1 MKSVLITGAT
11 GVVGSALAPLF
22 LNEPDTEVWLLLR
35 AADESKLQQRLQG
48 LFDYWGADI
57 SSASARQRVKAVR
70 GDVSESHLGLAP
82 QDYTTLSQRLTH
94 IVHGAASVKL
104 NLSEA
109 EARRN
114 SVVAIA
120 NILELVDACRANGQF
135 RKLDYISTVG
145 VAGRR
150 QGLVPEEPLPEQ
162 REFHNTYESAKAEA
176 ERLLLLRSSQGLAAT
191 IHRPSMVVGN
201 SRTGKIIHF
210 QVFYY
215 LSRFFSGEFSF
226 GIVPKLTEVRLD
238 TIPSDYMAAAIH
250 WASGTEQ
257 VTGRILHLCSGP
269 DQAIPIM
276 KLVSIIRANRAAHGD
291 ALPPLRPVPM
301 PLFKLCLKP
310 LEWLSGHGQRL
321 ANLPPFLD
329 YMQDRQLFDNQ
340 RSAELL
346 AAVGIVLP
354 VPQDYLDN
362 VLTFYAQARQS
373 RK

>member
-11 GVVGSALAPLF
+11 GVVGSTLAPLF

-70 GDVSESHLGLAP
+70 GDVSESRLGLAP
-82 QDYTTLSQRLTH
+82 EDYTALSQRLTH

-109 EARRN
+109 KARRS
-114 SVVAIA
+114 SVVAVTH
-120 NILELVDACRANGQF
+120 ILELVDACRANGQF
-135 RKLDYISTVG
+135 RKLDYVSTVG

-150 QGLVPEEPLPEQ
+150 QGVVPEEPLLEQ
-162 REFHNTYESAKAEA
+162 REFHNTYESAKAEV
-176 ERLLLLRSSQGLAAT
+176 ERLLLAHSSQELAVT

-226 GIVPKLTEVRLD
+226 GIVPKLTDVRLD
-238 TIPSDYMAAAIH
+238 TIPSDYVAAAIH
-250 WASGTEQ
+250 WASGAEQ
-257 VTGRILHLCSGP
+257 ATGRILHLCSGP
-269 DQAIPIM
+269 DKAIPIM
-276 KLVSIIRANRAAHGD
+276 ELVAIIRANRAAQGD
-291 ALPPLRPVPM
+291 ALPALHPVPM
-301 PLFKLCLKP
+301 PLFRLCLKP
-310 LEWLSGHGQRL
+310 LEWLSGHGRRL
-321 ANLPPFLD
+321 SNLPPFLD
-329 YMQDRQLFDNQ
+329 YMQDRQLFGNR
-340 RSAELL
+340 RSDELL
-346 AAVGIVLP
+346 AAVGIILP
-354 VPQDYLDN
+354 LPQDYLDK
-362 VLTFYAQARQS
+362 VLTFYAQARRS
-373 RK
+373 RQ